1 MHETLSAMV
10 EDEQKKRAAA
20 EKEAL
25 DVKSRFAEMEA
36 MLKVKDAEIAE
47 AKVSSTSQ
55 NIASQL
61 LFGCH
66 LDELKI

>member
-10 EDEQKKRAAA
+10 EEEQRKREAA

-47 AKVSSTSQ
+47 AKVSRPSP
-55 NIASQL
+55 NPAN
-61 LFGCH
+61 H
-66 LDELKI
+66 LDLAWTRESGI